1 MNKLDDLI
9 SDYRDQST
17 EFWRLKM
24 EADNEAQY
32 DHYEAL
38 ETYYDALIEF
48 LISIKDGAE
57 NVEEAYK
64 EVAHEQ

>member
-1 MNKLDDLI
+1 MIKLDDLI
-9 SDYRDQST
+9 SEYRDQST

-32 DHYEAL
+32 DHYDAL
-38 ETYYDALIEF
+38 ETYYDALIDF

-64 EVAHEQ
+64 EVTHEQ

>member
-9 SDYRDQST
+9 SEYRDQST

-38 ETYYDALIEF
+38 ESYYDTLIEF

-64 EVAHEQ
+64 EVANES

>member
-9 SDYRDQST
+9 SEYRDQST

-24 EADNEAQY
+24 ESDNEAQY
-32 DHYEAL
+32 DYYEAL

>member
-9 SDYRDQST
+9 SEYRDQST
-17 EFWRLKM
+17 EYWRLKM

-64 EVAHEQ
+64 EVTNES